1 MRFVKLFLVLL
12 AVFTLSE
19 PLNAE
24 GISVSQSLSESAIP
38 FESSAAF
45 EIKLQW
51 NGPQWTY
58 RFDKPLSPTFDR
70 LKVKGFTS
78 SISSQ
83 GSGAD
88 EISIKTYQYTLI
100 PTSSGKGTIDP
111 INITY
116 VTLPDSIPGELV
128 TEGMTI
134 QISEPVLVKETNWTK
149 IILIIT
155 VIAIV
160 LVSIIV
166 VFFLK
171 LRKRGDMEIK
181 KSPKEKGLE
190 DLAALKIE
198 AGNDMKKYQTGLYQL
213 LKDFVTAQYA
223 INIETLE
230 DEMIINRIME
240 TGLSKADSNKLSGWI
255 IKARQDKF
263 RPVVSAP
270 GDTIRLETE
279 IREFFNKI

>member
-1 MRFVKLFLVLL
+1 VRLVNSLFILL
-12 AVFTLSE
+12 TIIIFAGSVS
-19 PLNAE
+19 AD
-24 GISVSQSLSESAIP
+24 GISVSQSLSESTIP

-51 NGPQWTY
+51 NGPQWAY
-58 RFDKPLSPTFDR
+58 RFDRPLSPTFDR

-78 SISSQ
+78 SISSR
-83 GSGAD
+83 GSGPD

-100 PTSSGKGTIDP
+100 PTSSGRGTIDP
-111 INITY
+111 VNIPY
-116 VTLPDSIPGELV
+116 VALPDSIPGELV
-128 TEGMTI
+128 TEEMTI
-134 QISEPVLVKETNWTK
+134 QISEPVPVEETNWTK

-181 KSPKEKGLE
+181 KSPKDKGLE
-190 DLAALKIE
+190 DLAALKID
-198 AGNDMKKYQTGLYQL
+198 AGNDMKKYQAGLYQL
-213 LKDFVTAQYA
+213 LKDFVMAQYS
-223 INIETLE
+223 INVEPLE
-230 DEMIINRIME
+230 DDEIIKNIVE
-240 TGLSKADSNKLSGWI
+240 CGLSKAEGGKLSGWI
-255 IKARQDKF
+255 VKARQDKF

-279 IREFFNKI
+279 VKEFFSKI